1 MNAKYRA
8 ENVGSLLR
16 PPELLEARSEYA
28 KGRIDMTQLRHAED
42 QAILDSLQVQRDA
55 GIDVFTDGEYRRRDF
70 RTSFAESVD
79 GFVEILNPI
88 NWKGPKPSDLEP
100 TPGWYVGS
108 ILKQHRRLTAHES
121 AFLLEHTPG
130 PCKITI
136 PSAGFMAGRSFRL
149 GVTDEFYP
157 TQSDLLRALT
167 DIVADEIKAL
177 ANEGMNYVQL
187 DAPGYAVFMDS
198 NYRQRMADSG
208 VDLEKSLAEAIDA
221 DNACL
226 EGVKK
231 GQMTLAMHVCRGN
244 NQSHWHSDGGYEPI
258 AEMLFEKLQVDTFL
272 LEYDSSRAG
281 GFEPLRFLP
290 KDKAVVLGLITTK
303 EGCLEPEDELIRR
316 IDEASRYAPIENLA
330 ISPQCG
336 FATVS
341 QGNLLSWEEQRR
353 KLELVGEI
361 ARRVWG

>member
-1 MNAKYRA
+1 MTGKYRA

-16 PPELLEARSEYA
+16 PPELLEARTEYA
-28 KGRIDMTQLRHAED
+28 EGRIDLAQLRRAED
-42 QAILDSLQVQRDA
+42 QAVLDCLQVQRDA
-55 GIDVFTDGEYRRRDF
+55 GIDVLSDGEYRRRDF
-70 RTSFAESVD
+70 RTSFAESVE

-88 NWKGPKPSDLEP
+88 DWIGPKPGDLDP

-108 ILKQHRRLTAHES
+108 KLRQHRRLTAHES
-121 AFLLEHTPG
+121 AFMLEHTSG
-130 PCKITI
+130 PFKITI
-136 PSAGFMAGRSFRL
+136 PSPGFMAGRSFRPGVTEEFYPAQTDL
-149 GVTDEFYP
+149 LQALSSIVTDEIN
-157 TQSDLLRALT
+157 ALT
-167 DIVADEIKAL
+167 
-177 ANEGMNYVQL
+177 NEGVTYVQL

-198 NYRQRMADSG
+198 RHRQRLADSG

-226 EGVKK
+226 EGVNRRD
-231 GQMTLAMHVCRGN
+231 MTLAMHVCRGN

-258 AEMLFEKLQVDTFL
+258 ADMLFEKLQVDIFL
-272 LEYDSSRAG
+272 LEYDTTRAG

-290 KDKAVVLGLITTK
+290 RDKTVVLGLITTK
-303 EGCLEPEDELIRR
+303 EGRLESEDEMIRR
-316 IDEASRYAPIENLA
+316 IDEASKYAPIENLA

-341 QGNLLSWEEQRR
+341 QGNLLSWDEQRR
-353 KLELVGEI
+353 KLDLVGAI

>member
-8 ENVGSLLR
+8 DNVGSLLR
-16 PPELLEARSEYA
+16 PPELLEARADYA
-28 KGRIDMTQLRHAED
+28 AGSIDLEQLGQAED
-42 QAILDSLQVQRDA
+42 HAVLNCLEVQRAA

-88 NWKGPKPSDLEP
+88 DWMGPKPGDLDP

-108 ILKQHRRLTAHES
+108 KLRQHQRLTAHES

-136 PSAGFMAGRSFRL
+136 PSAGFMAGRSFRP
-149 GVTDEFYP
+149 GVTEEFYP
-157 TQSDLLRALT
+157 TQLDLLHALSG
-167 DIVADEIKAL
+167 IVTDEINAL
-177 ANEGMNYVQL
+177 AHEGVSYVQL
-187 DAPGYAVFMDS
+187 DAPGYAVFMDT
-198 NYRQRMADSG
+198 RHRERMIAAG
-208 VDLEKSLAEAIDA
+208 ADLEKSLADAIDA
-221 DNACL
+221 DNTGL
-226 EGVKK
+226 KGVNN
-231 GQMTLAMHVCRGN
+231 GEMTLAMHVCRGN
-244 NQSHWHSDGGYEPI
+244 NQSHWHSEGGYEPI
-258 AEMLFEKLQVDTFL
+258 AEMLFDKLQVDTFL

-290 KDKAVVLGLITTK
+290 KDKTVVLGLITTK
-303 EGCLEPEDELIRR
+303 EGRLESEDELIRR
-316 IDEASRYAPIENLA
+316 IDEASKYAPIENLA

-341 QGNLLSWEEQRR
+341 QGNLLSWDEQRR
-353 KLELVGEI
+353 KLDLVGEI